1 MLQRLYRRVGPYF
14 KKVILSYGIVVGLPV
29 LALCMLVYQTG
40 VNHVT
45 QEIYAGQQALC
56 AQIAQYV
63 AQRLDDGKLL
73 ITRMEADEDIRS
85 FFADPEGAVLRL
97 QDYLQCSTLFS
108 DLLLYDQQGV
118 YYSAR
123 DRGPADMAARFPFS
137 PREQAYLNAYT
148 TDKKPRLAYFPQAN
162 AIMYIAPCTD
172 LKVTLIG
179 VFSQNAVENLC
190 DVSSSSAMRYGAV
203 MLVDTQQQRAFVQDW
218 GGILTENEEN
228 ISFTE
233 SINGYGWQMMLMI
246 PASYVNA
253 RTQIVN
259 LALWVM
265 LILVMSFLMIVTVS
279 SYHYRPIRDLSA
291 LTGQSPEYDDFASN
305 ELVSISA
312 ALKAGRQ
319 LTNEAMHQ
327 KNILRENLIL
337 RLINGICVQE
347 EEIRATLGSL
357 DMLTGASGCMVI
369 VMRYPHPEENIS
381 HEALMNYIDV
391 RYSRKDMAYAVET
404 ETDDMRLVVTLLKLP
419 AVTRD
424 ATPERVI
431 ADLQLFIRHR
441 MNTLFFFGMGTP
453 HHLERISTSYME
465 AVTAVFHCNENNHMV
480 HYENLLSSRLLEFQY
495 NPEFQKKLQ
504 LLRHS
509 LRAANETVVWQ
520 LLDEL
525 EHEYQS
531 SPTWRYSAFRLTE
544 AILQMVMDKEND
556 RYRQADSFPELSRK
570 LNLALATNVLDEHRA
585 LMRVIL
591 QQMLEIGK
599 GYNARRETAVRD
611 QLTQWMQAHICDPSL
626 SLTMLTEAFG
636 FSVPYWSRLFTE
648 QLGIG
653 FNDWVWQSRLSIAK
667 EKLLHTDLPI
677 RQIVQE
683 IGYTDVSSFSRRF
696 KTEEGIPP
704 SQFRTAVCTTPD
716 IPKLSTNGDGRRI
729 M

>member
-1 MLQRLYRRVGPYF
+1 MLQRLFRRVGPYF
-14 KKVILSYGIVVGLPV
+14 KKVLLSYGIVAGLPV
-29 LALCMLVYQTG
+29 LALCVLVYRTG
-40 VNHVT
+40 VSHVT
-45 QEIYAGQQALC
+45 QEIYAGQRALC
-56 AQIAQYV
+56 AQITQY
-63 AQRLDDGKLL
+63 ATQRLDEGKLL
-73 ITRMEADEDIRS
+73 ISRMEADEEVRAL
-85 FFADPEGAVLRL
+85 FANPEGAVLRL
-97 QDYLQCSTLFS
+97 RDYLQCSALFS

-123 DRGPADMAARFPFS
+123 DRGPADMSARFPFS

-162 AIMYIAPCTD
+162 AMMYISPCAD
-172 LKVTLIG
+172 LEATLIG
-179 VFSQNAVENLC
+179 VFSWNAVEAMC
-190 DVSSSSAMRYGAV
+190 DISSSAMRYGAV
-203 MLVDTQQQRAFVQDW
+203 MLTDTQQQRAFVQNR
-218 GGILTENEEN
+218 GGVLTENESADN
-228 ISFTE
+228 IAFTE
-233 SINGYGWQMMLMI
+233 PVGGYGWHMTLII
-246 PASYVNA
+246 PGSYVNA

-259 LALWVM
+259 LALWVI
-265 LILVMSFLMIVTVS
+265 LILVLSMLMIFAVS

-291 LTGQSPEYDDFASN
+291 LAGQSPEYDDDFASN
-305 ELVSISA
+305 ELASIST

-319 LTNEAMHQ
+319 LTSEALHQ

-337 RLINGICVQE
+337 RLINGVCVQE

-391 RYSRKDMAYAVET
+391 RYSRKDHAYAVET

-419 AVTRD
+419 AATRD
-424 ATPERVI
+424 AVPERVI

-441 MNTLFFFGMGTP
+441 MNTRFFFGLGTP
-453 HHLERISTSYME
+453 HQLERISTSYME
-465 AVTAVFHCNENNHMV
+465 AVTAVFHCNEDNQVV
-480 HYENLLSSRLLEFQY
+480 HYENLLSSRLLESQY
-495 NPEFQKKLQ
+495 NPEFQKKLH

-531 SPTWRYSAFRLTE
+531 SPTWRYFAFRLTE

-556 RYRQADSFPELSRK
+556 RYRQSDSFPELSRK
-570 LNLALATNVLDEHRA
+570 LNLALATNALEEHRA
-585 LMRVIL
+585 LMRDIL

-599 GYNARRETAVRD
+599 TCNARRENAVRD
-611 QLTQWMQAHICDPSL
+611 QLTQWMQAHICDPGL
-626 SLTMLTEAFG
+626 SLTMLTEDFG

-653 FNDWVWQSRLSIAK
+653 FNDWVWQSRLSLAK

-696 KTEEGIPP
+696 KAEEGIPP
-704 SQFRTAVCTTPD
+704 SQFRTSARPT
-716 IPKLSTNGDGRRI
+716 L
-729 M
+729 